1 MNDIKR
7 QEIKVKHYKV
17 KIIKK
22 KPRPLQFIVSV
33 ISYAIFVLLLLI
45 GVTLL
50 IYVADIKIRASK
62 GDYTPPTYNAYVV
75 MTGSMLPQIQV
86 NDVVLTKRI
95 DPADLEIN
103 DVITFISSDKRFEGI
118 TITHRIVDK
127 FYDPNTETYSFKTKG
142 DNNNVEDTA
151 LAQDYNVLGKVIV
164 RIPKLGYAKE
174 FLATR
179 GGWVI
184 VILIPCLAV
193 LSYDIMKMFKMLGNK
208 SKKSK
213 VTRGAL
219 ADRIKR

>member
-1 MNDIKR
+1 
-7 QEIKVKHYKV
+7 
-17 KIIKK
+17 
-22 KPRPLQFIVSV
+22 
-33 ISYAIFVLLLLI
+33 
-45 GVTLL
+45 
-50 IYVADIKIRASK
+50 
-62 GDYTPPTYNAYVV
+62 
-75 MTGSMLPQIQV
+75 MLPQIQV